1 MTPEEIL
8 EGKINDKIIAD
19 ILDREKR
26 LGYSNYGFTQ
36 GADPKSFEGLSEAD
50 KRKRAEKLFKERYLP
65 TLKEL
70 PVPLRASAGDF
81 FFNSEDPRGA
91 IMEAAGIID
100 HTKKLTYYTKDA
112 KGVLHFDP
120 KKVEADWKA
129 NKDKV
134 LSTYNTDPN
143 KFLDSFDN
151 ARTTS
156 YTGSSK
162 DQAKLDEWKSR
173 VTESRKTANNYLPQ
187 AKGTSTVNTANATS
201 SSSNGTVPSNWK
213 ITAWKGDKAI
223 TKDPTTGKSS
233 STWNATQF
241 AADEAKINEWAAKA
255 GFDPNKWQGKD
266 VNEKF
271 QHFLHDN
278 PDHPEWTKV
287 VDERHAPTG
296 TGTKGY
302 GTPQVTGKMFDGK
315 LGVRWL
321 DAISEITKEV
331 PKETPVVPET
341 PVIEEK
347 KLPGYVPPYEGQR
360 RDAPYWLQDVIN
372 MGAATA
378 NRLSLKKYMP
388 WAPKVEPHVPRPVL
402 YDPTRALAANAEE
415 MKIGTEGAG
424 MFSGPQAFNSRF
436 SQIQGQGAKN
446 AANILSQYHTMNVN
460 EINKFEQIKSG
471 IYNQADAFN
480 ANQAQKL
487 YDQTT
492 IANQQFDNSKRKAFD
507 EMRGAAVNAITN
519 RAQAQTMN
527 YMYPHYQIDP
537 SRGGFTYGYRGA
549 DMVPGSPTD
558 ENSIFKKIED
568 AKTNYGVDEE
578 TARNVLGYGS
588 STKRGT
594 GRSAEGDDFLNQYS
608 QIQHKDGGASEEVK
622 WLRKYNKFP
631 SVLGS

>member
-1 MTPEEIL
+1 MALKARKNPDGSISYKDDKNPSIAFTVKGGVVVDGVAAAPSDWKTQITTAIPVEAKTVKATP
-8 EGKINDKIIAD
+8 A
-19 ILDREKR
+19 
-26 LGYSNYGFTQ
+26 
-36 GADPKSFEGLSEAD
+36 
-50 KRKRAEKLFKERYLP
+50 
-65 TLKEL
+65 
-70 PVPLRASAGDF
+70 V
-81 FFNSEDPRGA
+81 
-91 IMEAAGIID
+91 
-100 HTKKLTYYTKDA
+100 TKD
-112 KGVLHFDP
+112 LT
-120 KKVEADWKA
+120 E
-129 NKDKV
+129 
-134 LSTYNTDPN
+134 
-143 KFLDSFDN
+143 
-151 ARTTS
+151 
-156 YTGSSK
+156 
-162 DQAKLDEWKSR
+162 DQL
-173 VTESRKTANNYLPQ
+173 Y
-187 AKGTSTVNTANATS
+187 
-201 SSSNGTVPSNWK
+201 
-213 ITAWKGDKAI
+213 KAI
-223 TKDPTTGKSS
+223 TEKGRITPTGEVSDNPFPSIQEWKDHLT
-233 STWNATQF
+233 
-241 AADEAKINEWAAKA
+241 KA
-255 GFDPNKWQGKD
+255 GISDPRLNTEETQSQIYDKADPYWRAYMWGTYGDTAKGASGD
-266 VNEKF
+266 KF
-271 QHFLHDN
+271 ERWKPLKGESQDAYRKRM
-278 PDHPEWTKV
+278 EVSGYT
-287 VDERHAPTG
+287 VDKIKAETDALKP
-296 TGTKGY
+296 KFAD
-302 GTPQVTGKMFDGK
+302 KK
-315 LGVRWL
+315 SGVREAFL
-321 DAISEITKEV
+321 STKIPTIPEVKPEV
-331 PKETPVVPET
+331 PVVA
-341 PVIEEK
+341 EEK